1 MQLRV
6 TRLCLDCE
14 ELFVGSTCPVCAS
27 ERCAFLTTWL
37 PVEERR
43 RWRRSA
49 PKDGRAAGGYL
60 RTLKRLIARWLGD
73 DDSLVTERR
82 LRTRASDVLPKLEF
96 DEPAREVQSPHAP
109 AREFVRDDG

>member
-27 ERCAFLTTWL
+27 ERSAFLTTWL

-43 RWRRSA
+43 RWRRAA
-49 PKDGRAAGGYL
+49 PGGATAASGFVQVI
-60 RTLKRLIARWLGD
+60 KRLIARWLGD
-73 DDSLVTERR
+73 DDSLTERK

-96 DEPAREVQSPHAP
+96 DEPAKEPPPPAP
-109 AREFVRDDG
+109 APEFVRDDG